1 MESSTTKTQRIIIWG
16 FAIVMLVGTIGSF
29 AVLIIA
35 NDNQNKQRANES
47 QSIEEQ
53 LAEYEAQLKIAAQ
66 ENAENSRPLEG
77 YEPTP
82 FNADDVKQLGVK
94 VLKSGTGDEVAA
106 TDSISASYFGW
117 MSDGTVF
124 DSSFKKDAASDE
136 PIPFPLMGVIQGWSD
151 GLKGQRVGSVVE
163 LTIPSDLA
171 YRQTGSGI
179 IPPNAPLKF
188 VIIIHDIVTES

>member
-1 MESSTTKTQRIIIWG
+1 MESSTTKTQRIIIWT

-35 NDNQNKQRANES
+35 NENQNKQRASEN
-47 QSIEEQ
+47 QNIEEQ
-53 LAEYEAQLKIAAQ
+53 LAQYEAQLKVAAQ
-66 ENAENSRPLEG
+66 ENAENSRALEG
-77 YEPTP
+77 YTPTP
-82 FNADDVKQLGVK
+82 FNADEVKQLGVK
-94 VLKSGTGDEVAA
+94 VLKSGTGAEVAA
-106 TDSISASYFGW
+106 TDTINASYFGW
-117 MSDGTVF
+117 MSDGTIF

-136 PIPFPLMGVIQGWSD
+136 PIAFSLLGVIPGWTE

-188 VIIIHDIVTES
+188 VVIIHDIVTES